1 MAKIDMLTQY
11 EVAYLESRLIRKISG
26 QLMAAVDDKGLEE
39 YINGFSLI
47 EVTCNAKG
55 KVTAC
60 KLTTEEKNGIGLTAT
75 IDTKDLTIYG
85 NLKGGNV
92 EIDKYDAENL
102 IKAVQQVIAQ
112 AA

>member
-11 EVAYLESRLIRKISG
+11 EVAYLESRLIKKVSG
-26 QLMAAVDDKGLEE
+26 LLMAAVDNENLKEF
-39 YINGFSLI
+39 INSFSRMD
-47 EVTCNAKG
+47 VTCNAKG
-55 KVTAC
+55 TVTAC

-75 IDTKDLTIYG
+75 IDTKDLLIYG
-85 NLKGGNV
+85 NLKCGSV
-92 EIDKYDAENL
+92 KIDKYDAENL